1 MSSYRDFLDALGER
15 ESGGDYGVVNT
26 LGYLGKYQFG
36 ELALIDVG
44 YYTADGTPAN
54 DWRTGYWTG
63 KEGVESKADFLADGA
78 AQEHAIR
85 AYMKL
90 QWAYL
95 GETQRYAGQV
105 IGGIAITE
113 SGLLAGAH
121 LLGAGAVAAFLD
133 AGAVAPPKDAYGT
146 AITEYM
152 TLFSGYDTPFA
163 ADHSRGETI
172 AGGPTDDILRGFG
185 GKDRLSGE
193 GGDDRLK
200 GGPGA
205 DFIDGG
211 EGGDWLSGGRG
222 SDVFRFA
229 SLPDSGEHDLIRD
242 FRAGRDTIV
251 LDGDVFSVLPL
262 GPLDA
267 DMFRAG
273 NAKDGDDHILYGR
286 ATGAL
291 RYDEDGSANGDA
303 AIFAVLAGHTRLAAA
318 DIVVT

>member
-1 MSSYRDFLDALGER
+1 MPSYRDFLDALGER
-15 ESGGDYGVVNT
+15 ESGGDYGIVNT

-36 ELALIDVG
+36 EPALIDVG
-44 YYTADGTPAN
+44 YYAADGTGAN
-54 DWRTGYWTG
+54 DWKPAFFTG

-152 TLFSGYDTPFA
+152 TLFADYDTPFV
-163 ADHSRGETI
+163 ADHSGREAI
-172 AGGPTDDILRGFG
+172 AGGPKDDILRGFG
-185 GKDRLSGE
+185 GKDALRGE

-200 GGPGA
+200 GGAGA
-205 DFIDGG
+205 DFLDGG
-211 EGGDWLSGGRG
+211 DGGDRLSGGRG
-222 SDVFRFA
+222 RDVFHFA
-229 SLPDSGEHDLIRD
+229 DLPDPGDDDLIGD
-242 FRAGRDTIV
+242 FRSGRDTIE
-251 LDGDVFSVLPL
+251 LDHDVFTALPGGSL
-262 GPLDA
+262 EVG
-267 DMFRAG
+267 MFRVG
-273 NAKDGDDHILYGR
+273 KAKDGDDHILFDG
-286 ATGAL
+286 ATGTL
-291 RYDEDGSANGDA
+291 RYDEDGNGNADA
-303 AIFAVLAGHTRLAAA
+303 VTIAIIAGGDRPAHD
-318 DIVVT
+318 DIVVG